1 MTSNFLGFGFH
12 YLFTYGGQRSNVPD
26 TNGADVATS
35 QHKNYKKK
43 TNAFDEWRLD
53 FKQKKEICKGVSIYF
68 QKMFCFHQGFF
79 SVLSVQLFGNRK

>member
-43 TNAFDEWRLD
+43 TNAFDE
-53 FKQKKEICKGVSIYF
+53 
-68 QKMFCFHQGFF
+68 
-79 SVLSVQLFGNRK
+79 